1 MGPAPLLIISPG
13 PPRLAV
19 GRGHLWEE
27 VARPRF
33 AESMSLNL
41 VLGLLRLVLYFCRLP
56 GPLAPLVAQMVK
68 NLPAIWETWGRP
80 LGGEDLLEK
89 EMTTHSSILAWRIP
103 WTEEPGRLPSM
114 AS

>member
-1 MGPAPLLIISPG
+1 M
-13 PPRLAV
+13 
-19 GRGHLWEE
+19 WEE

-33 AESMSLNL
+33 AESMPLNL
-41 VLGLLRLVLYFCRLP
+41 VLGLLPLVLYFCRLP
-56 GPLAPLVAQMVK
+56 GPLAPPVAQMVE

-80 LGGEDLLEK
+80 LGREDLPEK

-114 AS
+114 GS